1 MTWHKW
7 EKLFS
12 CMINQRLLVQDIA
25 LVVCMN
31 KYLYIYIHDIYLK
44 RFIDTMYVK
53 VCVLL
58 CLCLSGA
65 GACVCLCV
73 SVYVLFP
80 SLYIYIFYSSEFYY
94 IMFIYIYLFVHG
106 DSVLIGSKITTN
118 DACFPLWTLTHF
130 HRLTRRACGYNL
142 GGFGSPWP
150 SPRETCE
157 ATPTAYAVYPPAGY
171 SLFPKR
177 EQKARIEKKNVM
189 PYTACR

>member
-1 MTWHKW
+1 MW

-58 CLCLSGA
+58 CLCLSL
-65 GACVCLCV
+65 CVCVCII
-73 SVYVLFP
+73 SKF
-80 SLYIYIFYSSEFYY
+80 IYIFFLFFWILLYY
-94 IMFIYIYLFVHG
+94 VYIYLFIRSWGFCVNWIKNRHKWCVF
-106 DSVLIGSKITTN
+106 SLVN
-118 DACFPLWTLTHF
+118 PYPFPPTPA

-177 EQKARIEKKNVM
+177 EQKARIEKKM
-189 PYTACR
+189 